1 MKDLTTK
8 HRFNF
13 TTFQHIMS
21 ALPYFFEPSI
31 EASITHFALS
41 ELTSKHCIQV
51 LRMRAGESLH
61 LTDGVGNLY
70 TASIVEPDKKNTVVK
85 IDTVVHTPRPQK
97 NVCIAI
103 GLLKNTGRFE
113 WFLEKATEMGV
124 TKIVPLICERS
135 ERSNLKQDRMQG
147 VLVAALIQSKQTWL
161 PVLTEPLTVAAFI
174 KEHPSEQKLIA
185 HCEESNKTELKD
197 IANSNDTSILIG
209 PEGDFTPTEIETA
222 LSANY
227 SPVSLGSTR
236 LRTETAGMV
245 AAALLIYKN

>member
-1 MKDLTTK
+1 
-8 HRFNF
+8 
-13 TTFQHIMS
+13 MS

-31 EASITHFALS
+31 EASNTHFELS

-51 LRMRAGESLH
+51 LRMRANESMH
-61 LTDGVGNLY
+61 LTDGIGNLY
-70 TASIVEPDKKNTVVK
+70 TASIVEPDKKKTVVK
-85 IDTVVHTPRPQK
+85 IDSVAHTPAPTK

-135 ERSNLKQDRMQG
+135 ERSNLKGERMRG

-161 PVLTEPLTVAAFI
+161 PNLSEPITVAQFI
-174 KEHPSEQKLIA
+174 DKHPTSQKLIA
-185 HCEESNKTELKD
+185 HCEDGNKTALMD
-197 IANSNDTSILIG
+197 IPKNSDTSILIG
-209 PEGDFTPTEIETA
+209 PEGDFTAHEIEVA

-227 SPVSLGSTR
+227 SPVSLGNTR
-236 LRTETAGMV
+236 LRTETAAML
-245 AAALLIYKN
+245 AAALLLYKN

>member
-1 MKDLTTK
+1 
-8 HRFNF
+8 
-13 TTFQHIMS
+13 MS

-31 EASITHFALS
+31 DASNTHFELS
-41 ELTSKHCIQV
+41 EVTSKHCIQV

-61 LTDGVGNLY
+61 LTDGIGNLY
-70 TASIVEPDKKNTVVK
+70 TASIVEPDKKKTVVK
-85 IDTVVHTPRPQK
+85 IDLVVHTPAPTK

-135 ERSNLKQDRMQG
+135 ERSNLKGERMMG

-161 PVLTEPLTVAAFI
+161 PVLSEPITVAQFI
-174 KEHPSEQKLIA
+174 DKQPSEQKLIA
-185 HCEESNKTELKD
+185 HCEEGNKTELKD
-197 IANSNDTSILIG
+197 IAHSNDTSILIG
-209 PEGDFTPTEIETA
+209 PEGDFTPSEITLA
-222 LSANY
+222 IDAKY
-227 SPVSLGSTR
+227 TPVSLGETR

-245 AAALLIYKN
+245 AAALLRYKN

>member
-1 MKDLTTK
+1 
-8 HRFNF
+8 
-13 TTFQHIMS
+13 MS

-31 EASITHFALS
+31 EASSTHFALS

-185 HCEESNKTELKD
+185 HCVERNKTELKD

-227 SPVSLGSTR
+227 SPVSLGNTR

>member
-1 MKDLTTK
+1 
-8 HRFNF
+8 
-13 TTFQHIMS
+13 MS

-31 EASITHFALS
+31 DTSNTHFELS
-41 ELTSKHCIQV
+41 EVTSKHCIQV

-61 LTDGVGNLY
+61 LTDGIGNLY
-70 TASIVEPDKKNTVVK
+70 TASIVEPDKKKTVVK
-85 IDTVVHTPRPQK
+85 IDSVVHTPAPTK

-135 ERSNLKQDRMQG
+135 ERSNLKQERMMG

-161 PVLTEPLTVAAFI
+161 PVLSEPITVAQFI
-174 KEHPSEQKLIA
+174 DKHPTSQKLIA
-185 HCEESNKTELKD
+185 HCEESNKTALQD
-197 IANSNDTSILIG
+197 IPNSNDTSILIG
-209 PEGDFTPTEIETA
+209 PEGDFTAHEIEAA

-227 SPVSLGSTR
+227 SPVSLGGTR

-245 AAALLIYKN
+245 AAALLLHKN

>member
-1 MKDLTTK
+1 
-8 HRFNF
+8 
-13 TTFQHIMS
+13 MS

-31 EASITHFALS
+31 EASSTHFALS

-161 PVLTEPLTVAAFI
+161 PVLTGPLTVAAFI
-174 KEHPSEQKLIA
+174 KEHPSDQKLIA

-227 SPVSLGSTR
+227 SPVSLGNTR

>member
-1 MKDLTTK
+1 
-8 HRFNF
+8 
-13 TTFQHIMS
+13 MS
-21 ALPYFFEPSI
+21 ALPYFFEPTIQQTS
-31 EASITHFALS
+31 THFELS
-41 ELTSKHCIQV
+41 EVTSKHCVQV

-70 TASIVEPDKKNTVVK
+70 TASIVAPDKKKTVVK
-85 IDTVVHTPRPQK
+85 IESVVHTPAPLNK
-97 NVCIAI
+97 VCIAI
-103 GLLKNTGRFE
+103 GLLKNTSRFE

-135 ERSNLKQDRMQG
+135 ERSNLKQERMQG

-161 PVLTEPLTVAAFI
+161 PILTEPLSVAAFI
-174 KEHPSEQKLIA
+174 KEHPAAQQIIA
-185 HCEESNKTELKD
+185 HCEEGNKTELKD
-197 IANSNDTSILIG
+197 ATNSNDTSILIG
-209 PEGDFTPTEIETA
+209 PEGDFTDSEIEAA

-227 SPVSLGSTR
+227 LPVSLGNTR

>member
-1 MKDLTTK
+1 
-8 HRFNF
+8 
-13 TTFQHIMS
+13 MS
-21 ALPYFFEPSI
+21 ALPYFFEPGI
-31 EASITHFALS
+31 EALSTHFELS

-51 LRMRAGESLH
+51 LRMGAGESLH
-61 LTDGVGNLY
+61 LTDGTGNLY
-70 TASIVEPDKKNTVVK
+70 TASIVEPDKKKTVVK
-85 IDTVVHTPRPQK
+85 IDAVVHTPYPQK
-97 NVCIAI
+97 KVCIAI

-135 ERSNLKQDRMQG
+135 ERSNLKQERMQG

-161 PVLTEPLTVAAFI
+161 PVLTEPLTVATFI
-174 KEHPSEQKLIA
+174 KEHPASQQLIA
-185 HCEESNKTELKD
+185 HCEEGTKTELKD
-197 IANSNDTSILIG
+197 APTNNDTNILIG
-209 PEGDFTPTEIETA
+209 PEGDFTASEIETA

-227 SPVSLGSTR
+227 NPVSLGSTR

>member
-1 MKDLTTK
+1 
-8 HRFNF
+8 
-13 TTFQHIMS
+13 MS
-21 ALPYFFEPSI
+21 ALPYFFEPGI
-31 EASITHFALS
+31 EALSTHFALS

-70 TASIVEPDKKNTVVK
+70 TACIVEADKKKTVVK
-85 IDTVVHTPRPQK
+85 IDLVVHTPAPTK
-97 NVCIAI
+97 NICIAI

-135 ERSNLKQDRMQG
+135 ERSNLKQERMQG

-161 PVLTEPLTVAAFI
+161 PVLTEPLTVATFI
-174 KEHPSEQKLIA
+174 KEHPASQQLIA
-185 HCEESNKTELKD
+185 HCEEGTKTELKD
-197 IANSNDTSILIG
+197 APTNNDTNILIG
-209 PEGDFTPTEIETA
+209 PEGDFTASEIETA

-227 SPVSLGSTR
+227 NPVSLGSTR

>member
-1 MKDLTTK
+1 
-8 HRFNF
+8 
-13 TTFQHIMS
+13 MS
-21 ALPYFFEPSI
+21 ALPYFFEPGI
-31 EASITHFALS
+31 EALSTHFELS

-61 LTDGVGNLY
+61 LTDGTGNLY
-70 TASIVEPDKKNTVVK
+70 SASIVEPDKKKTVVK
-85 IDTVVHTPRPQK
+85 IDAVVHTPYPQK

-103 GLLKNTGRFE
+103 GLLKNSGRFE

-135 ERSNLKQDRMQG
+135 ERSNLKQERMQG

-161 PVLTEPLTVAAFI
+161 PVLTEPLTVATFI
-174 KEHPSEQKLIA
+174 KEHPASQQLIA
-185 HCEESNKTELKD
+185 HCEEGTKTELKD
-197 IANSNDTSILIG
+197 APTNNDTNILIG
-209 PEGDFTPTEIETA
+209 PEGDFTASEIETA

-227 SPVSLGSTR
+227 NPVSLGSTR

>member
-1 MKDLTTK
+1 
-8 HRFNF
+8 
-13 TTFQHIMS
+13 MS

-31 EASITHFALS
+31 EASNTHFELS

-51 LRMRAGESLH
+51 LRMRAGESMH
-61 LTDGVGNLY
+61 LTDGIGNLY
-70 TASIVEPDKKNTVVK
+70 TASIVEPDKKKTVVK
-85 IDTVVHTPRPQK
+85 IDSVAHTPAPTK

-135 ERSNLKQDRMQG
+135 ERSNLKGERMRG

-161 PVLTEPLTVAAFI
+161 PNLSEPITVAQFI
-174 KEHPSEQKLIA
+174 DKHPTSQKLIA
-185 HCEESNKTELKD
+185 HCEEGNKTALMD
-197 IANSNDTSILIG
+197 IPKNSDTSILIG
-209 PEGDFTPTEIETA
+209 PEGDFTAHEIEAA

-227 SPVSLGSTR
+227 SPVSLGDTR
-236 LRTETAGMV
+236 LRTETAAML
-245 AAALLIYKN
+245 AAALLLYKN

>member
-1 MKDLTTK
+1 
-8 HRFNF
+8 
-13 TTFQHIMS
+13 MS

-31 EASITHFALS
+31 EATNTHFELS
-41 ELTSKHCIQV
+41 ELTSKHCVQV

-61 LTDGVGNLY
+61 LTDGIGNLY
-70 TASIVEPDKKNTVVK
+70 TASIVEPDKKKTVVK
-85 IDTVVHTPRPQK
+85 IDTVSHTPRPQK

-135 ERSNLKQDRMQG
+135 ERSNLKQERMQG

-161 PVLTEPLTVAAFI
+161 PILTEPLSVAAFM
-174 KEHPSEQKLIA
+174 KEHPSSQGLIA
-185 HCEESNKTELKD
+185 HCEEGNKTELKD
-197 IANSNDTSILIG
+197 APTNNDTSIMIG
-209 PEGDFTPTEIETA
+209 PEGDFTPSEIETA

-227 SPVSLGSTR
+227 LPVSLGATR

>member
-1 MKDLTTK
+1 
-8 HRFNF
+8 
-13 TTFQHIMS
+13 MS

-31 EASITHFALS
+31 EASNTHFELS

-51 LRMRAGESLH
+51 LRMRANESMH
-61 LTDGVGNLY
+61 LTDGIGNLY
-70 TASIVEPDKKNTVVK
+70 TASIVEADKKKTVVK
-85 IDTVVHTPRPQK
+85 IDSVAHTPAPTK

-135 ERSNLKQDRMQG
+135 ERSNLKGERMRG

-161 PVLTEPLTVAAFI
+161 PNLSEPITVAQFI
-174 KEHPSEQKLIA
+174 DKHPTSQKLIA
-185 HCEESNKTELKD
+185 HCEDGNKTALMD
-197 IANSNDTSILIG
+197 IPKNSDTSILIG
-209 PEGDFTPTEIETA
+209 PEGDFTAHEIEAA

-227 SPVSLGSTR
+227 SPVSLGNTR
-236 LRTETAGMV
+236 LRTETAAML
-245 AAALLIYKN
+245 AAALLLYKN